1 MLDKCEKKKDY
12 QRNVPM
18 LLLSIKICIFAYM
31 IKWNMIVN
39 KFEIRYIIYIYV
51 IISTIYWP
59 DKDTVIL

>member
-51 IISTIYWP
+51 IISTIY
-59 DKDTVIL
+59 